1 MFKRIEFSLNLNDP
15 QEARIYRALLPSLRY
30 RRGGAVIR
38 QALGDF
44 FDEEETPPT
53 AQAVGVSR
61 LYSQEETDNGQ
72 E

>member
-1 MFKRIEFSLNLNDP
+1 MLKRIEFSLNLNDP
-15 QEARIYRALLPSLRY
+15 HEARIYRALLPSLRY

-44 FDEEETPPT
+44 FDTEETPPT
-53 AQAVGVSR
+53 AQAVAISR
-61 LYSQEETDNGQ
+61 SHIQEKTHDGQ

>member
-1 MFKRIEFSLNLNDP
+1 MGKGPTHLLLT
-15 QEARIYRALLPSLRY
+15 ACVAALLPSLRY

-44 FDEEETPPT
+44 LDEEETPPT
-53 AQAVGVSR
+53 AQAISASR
-61 LYSQEETDNGQ
+61 SHIQEKTDDGQ

>member
-15 QEARIYRALLPSLRY
+15 QEAHIYRALLPSLRY

-44 FDEEETPPT
+44 FETGE
-53 AQAVGVSR
+53 QSR
-61 LYSQEETDNGQ
+61 PASISRSSVQEKNVDGQ
-72 E
+72 R